1 MKAYNILNILLLLT
15 SFIAH
20 SQQCPPSGL
29 KIQMP
34 LCDTPG
40 NLRVSPLSCTS
51 ATLHW
56 LGNSEQQYIVTL
68 AGKDAAD
75 NLLFEEKSAKYAC
88 AGGSCSA
95 IITVQEGA
103 KLSWSVQGICTVNG
117 ARIYSP
123 VIQGREVV
131 VPRCGLAAPELT
143 KDMLTNWLRVVPN
156 PSTGQI
162 VVQYN
167 STATAPATIKVY
179 DGTGKAVFVTQV
191 QAVQGNN
198 TYRLNLST
206 VAAGMY
212 NMELLSGGGVAAR
225 TSFAIQR

>member
-56 LGNSEQQYIVTL
+56 RGNSEQQYIVTL

-75 NLLFEEKSAKYAC
+75 NLLFEEKKRKIRLCRRQLLCHYYR
-88 AGGSCSA
+88 AGGRK
-95 IITVQEGA
+95 T
-103 KLSWSVQGICTVNG
+103 KLECTGHLHGQWCTHLQPGN
-117 ARIYSP
+117 
-123 VIQGREVV
+123 
-131 VPRCGLAAPELT
+131 
-143 KDMLTNWLRVVPN
+143 
-156 PSTGQI
+156 TGQRGG
-162 VVQYN
+162 
-167 STATAPATIKVY
+167 SAPLRACR
-179 DGTGKAVFVTQV
+179 TGANKRHANQLAESSAQPKHRANRGAV
-191 QAVQGNN
+191 
-198 TYRLNLST
+198 
-206 VAAGMY
+206 
-212 NMELLSGGGVAAR
+212 
-225 TSFAIQR
+225 